1 MEVLALAYILVGPT
15 GEIGRSAVT
24 SYPVPDR
31 ARDLVWGHIKEEAT
45 SNIDGLD
52 GRSYCSLVCM
62 MGVSQNTHAL
72 HARLNAG
79 VRSSSSGAMIGQG
92 TRCFVWRP
100 SGSHHCRICQ
110 RCVSGSE
117 TSPTV
122 R

>member
-52 GRSYCSLVCM
+52 GRSYCRLVCKTRIRFM
-62 MGVSQNTHAL
+62 RELWCSKLFKCGH
-72 HARLNAG
+72 
-79 VRSSSSGAMIGQG
+79 GQG

-100 SGSHHCRICQ
+100 SGF
-110 RCVSGSE
+110 
-117 TSPTV
+117 TSLQSLPAV
-122 R
+122 CIRFGDKPCSLLI

>member
-31 ARDLVWGHIKEEAT
+31 ARDLVWGHIKEEGA

-52 GRSYCSLVCM
+52 GRSYCRLVCT
-62 MGVSQNTHAL
+62 MGAHSL
-72 HARLNAG
+72 HAGLNCG

-100 SGSHHCRICQ
+100 SGSHHCRVCQ

-117 TSPTV
+117 TSPAV
-122 R
+122 C